1 VSTHK
6 SSLSMIVQYFKDFSI
21 LKQNARSYWSI
32 QIVNFVDLTAYFA
45 MIAVLTLFLTDNI
58 GMTEEISGYTVGSF
72 TAIIT
77 IALLFTGFWTDIL
90 GIRKA
95 AILGMTLQGL
105 PRFGI
110 VFCGFFPETPYAGW
124 IVAGLLIPTA
134 FGAAM
139 TQTVYQAANKRFSTK
154 ESRGASF
161 NLWYLV
167 MNMGGVA
174 GGLLID
180 VIRKQLELDITWI
193 LVFAIFSWLLS
204 LVVIIG
210 FIRDQDAR
218 DADENEEKDERSGL
232 ERFKDLI
239 KQSNF
244 WRFLALMSSVLGV
257 RAVYSY
263 LYLLLPLYWVRVIE
277 DVTGEK
283 TDMGFLQALNPIL
296 IVVGLILMIPLSNK
310 FNVFKMLVFGAFV
323 SAFSLLFLVVPWELF
338 GDDMASSYFMMSVG
352 MLVVL
357 SIGEVFWSPK
367 LYEYTATI
375 APKGQEGS
383 YLGLSMMPWFLAKT
397 MVGFMSGHMLVRW
410 VPEGIGKQIEA
421 GTVDFWDSP
430 EAMWLILFIWA
441 ISGPLLAWIF
451 RGWLTNG
458 AFEDEE
464 NKSV

>member
-1 VSTHK
+1 MQKHSLNST
-6 SSLSMIVQYFKDFSI
+6 I
-21 LKQNARSYWSI
+21 
-32 QIVNFVDLTAYFA
+32 
-45 MIAVLTLFLTDNI
+45 
-58 GMTEEISGYTVGSF
+58 
-72 TAIIT
+72 
-77 IALLFTGFWTDIL
+77 
-90 GIRKA
+90 
-95 AILGMTLQGL
+95 
-105 PRFGI
+105 
-110 VFCGFFPETPYAGW
+110 
-124 IVAGLLIPTA
+124 
-134 FGAAM
+134 
-139 TQTVYQAANKRFSTK
+139 
-154 ESRGASF
+154 
-161 NLWYLV
+161 
-167 MNMGGVA
+167 VA